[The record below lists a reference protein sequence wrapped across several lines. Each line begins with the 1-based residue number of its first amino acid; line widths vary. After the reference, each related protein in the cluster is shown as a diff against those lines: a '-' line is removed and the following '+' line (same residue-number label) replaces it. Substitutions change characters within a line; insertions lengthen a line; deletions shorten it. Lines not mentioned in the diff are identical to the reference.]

1 MIIKIVL
8 IFNADTGTK
17 NMTIALAGI
26 KCPAHK
32 PNCSCKELIRG

>member
-1 MIIKIVL
+1 MIINFVL
-8 IFNADTGTK
+8 IFDADTGTK
-17 NMTIALAGI
+17 KMAVALAGI